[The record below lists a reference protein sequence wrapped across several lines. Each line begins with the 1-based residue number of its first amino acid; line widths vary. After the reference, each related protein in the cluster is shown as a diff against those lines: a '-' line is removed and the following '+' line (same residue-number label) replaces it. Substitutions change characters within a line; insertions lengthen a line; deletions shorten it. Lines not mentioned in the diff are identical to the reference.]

1 MKVIFIPDHPYISNI
16 IRPNELIE
24 SRTTGDDYIES
35 ALGVNPKNPTQF
47 QIVPWK
53 KFPSWSYMKITFQFD
68 FFNKSDYYEPLG
80 VPILR
85 HINLV
90 QMTEDVKNFLAF
102 VASDGTYYKGV
113 KFKSGYECH
122 KMNYWFIRYSVHT
135 DIPKQ
140 LLELF
145 DNLNIEY
152 EIPRYEIVFTA
163 DTETTELLSQL
174 HKDRD
179 YDMVTV
185 SGSLVDNYFC
195 NGPFDLSSV
204 DMLDTEGTYPY
215 AVFLERYQNA
225 WSSIHSGIFT
235 TDEKWYEYILNY
247 YQSHVSE

>member
-1 MKVIFIPDHPYISNI
+1 MYTLKI
-16 IRPNELIE
+16 INTIKNR
-24 SRTTGDDYIES
+24 DDLFVYDDINFAS
-35 ALGVNPKNPTQF
+35 
-47 QIVPWK
+47 IVRSFTK
-53 KFPSWSYMKITFQFD
+53 
-68 FFNKSDYYEPLG
+68 E
-80 VPILR
+80 V
-85 HINLV
+85 
-90 QMTEDVKNFLAF
+90 
-102 VASDGTYYKGV
+102 
-113 KFKSGYECH
+113 
-122 KMNYWFIRYSVHT
+122 
-135 DIPKQ
+135 
-140 LLELF
+140 LELF

-163 DTETTELLSQL
+163 DTETTELLSEL
-174 HKDRD
+174 HKDSD

-195 NGPFDLSSV
+195 NGPFDLTSV

>member
-1 MKVIFIPDHPYISNI
+1 
-16 IRPNELIE
+16 
-24 SRTTGDDYIES
+24 
-35 ALGVNPKNPTQF
+35 
-47 QIVPWK
+47 
-53 KFPSWSYMKITFQFD
+53 
-68 FFNKSDYYEPLG
+68 
-80 VPILR
+80 
-85 HINLV
+85 
-90 QMTEDVKNFLAF
+90 
-102 VASDGTYYKGV
+102 
-113 KFKSGYECH
+113 
-122 KMNYWFIRYSVHT
+122 MNYWFIRYSVHT

-174 HKDRD
+174 HKDKN
-179 YDMVTV
+179 YDMVTI

-195 NGPFDLSSV
+195 RGPFDLTSV

-235 TDEKWYEYILNY
+235 TDEKWYDYILNY

>member
-24 SRTTGDDYIES
+24 AHTTGDDYIES
-35 ALGVNPKNPTQF
+35 ALGINHKNPTQF
-47 QIVPWK
+47 QIVP
-53 KFPSWSYMKITFQFD
+53 
-68 FFNKSDYYEPLG
+68 YEPLS
-80 VPILR
+80 VPILS
-85 HINLV
+85 HINLI
-90 QMTEDVKNFLAF
+90 QITEDVKNFLAF

-122 KMNYWFIRYSVHT
+122 KMNYWFIRYSIHT

-174 HKDRD
+174 HKDSD

-235 TDEKWYEYILNY
+235 TDEEWYEYILNY